1 LTVYLAPPILARPDP
16 VTGVSRKREFG
27 PWIFTAFSLLARFK
41 GLRGTT
47 FDIFGRSADRKL
59 ERQLI
64 RDYELLCDRA
74 LKELSADTLDMF
86 VALLNLP
93 EQIRGFGPVK
103 ERHVTEVEARKAT
116 LLAELA
122 GKISGP
128 GRASDMSA
136 TRAAEVAQ

>member
-1 LTVYLAPPILARPDP
+1 
-16 VTGVSRKREFG
+16 
-27 PWIFTAFSLLARFK
+27 
-41 GLRGTT
+41 
-47 FDIFGRSADRKL
+47 
-59 ERQLI
+59 
-64 RDYELLCDRA
+64 
-74 LKELSADTLDMF
+74 ADTLDMF

-122 GKISGP
+122 GKLSGP
-128 GRASDMSA
+128 GRASEMSA